1 MRFSKRDALATL
13 SQYSGITALL
23 GVLPAKPILMVLN
36 YHRIGNADE
45 TPYDPQVFSC
55 TAGELDRQVGFLK
68 RRFHLATLDEVLD
81 IAESRRKP
89 SGTVVLLTFDDGYLD
104 NYQSAFPVL
113 AAHCVQGVFFLPT
126 AFLGSSRLSW
136 WDTAAYIIKRSRKRK
151 FRLGVPPFQEF
162 DLDAEPAR
170 KVVAHVLNAYVTG
183 SGFHR
188 DSEPFLAML
197 EEACDSPR
205 PDGSER
211 CHMNWE
217 EVATMLR
224 GGMAIGSHAHSHE
237 ILSRLPAEEQL
248 SELTASKRILEERLG
263 APVYALSYPVGLP
276 ESFSSDTRAA
286 AVAAGY
292 RLAFSFYGGFNRF
305 GAIDP
310 FDFRRQSGISRAIA
324 RFRLQTTLASV
335 TGRYWF

>member
-1 MRFSKRDALATL
+1 
-13 SQYSGITALL
+13 
-23 GVLPAKPILMVLN
+23 
-36 YHRIGNADE
+36 
-45 TPYDPQVFSC
+45 
-55 TAGELDRQVGFLK
+55 
-68 RRFHLATLDEVLD
+68 
-81 IAESRRKP
+81 
-89 SGTVVLLTFDDGYLD
+89 
-104 NYQSAFPVL
+104 
-113 AAHCVQGVFFLPT
+113 
-126 AFLGSSRLSW
+126 
-136 WDTAAYIIKRSRKRK
+136 
-151 FRLGVPPFQEF
+151 
-162 DLDAEPAR
+162 
-170 KVVAHVLNAYVTG
+170 
-183 SGFHR
+183 
-188 DSEPFLAML
+188 
-197 EEACDSPR
+197 
-205 PDGSER
+205 
-211 CHMNWE
+211 MNWE